1 VRRRAIR
8 RLFIDGLQ
16 GFDWLAPEPERLAH
30 ILSAFS
36 SEFRGLGISTLFTA
50 ESDLVGSV
58 LGVPISG
65 LSLQGVSCIA
75 EIILVTRVM
84 SSSAPGCAH
93 PLYTGSSCYW
103 ELALSVG
110 VNCGLGRQS

>member
-1 VRRRAIR
+1 VRHRAIR

-75 EIILVTRVM
+75 EIILVTRYVKLR
-84 SSSAPGCAH
+84 SRLRPPSLH
-93 PLYTGSSCYW
+93 RLK
-103 ELALSVG
+103 LL
-110 VNCGLGRQS
+110 LGAGPFSRG